1 MSILT
6 KLHEIRDFVGER
18 ETVGI
23 DDNTLAKFANS
34 DGDLREAI
42 ELGYKE
48 YLCLKAGHAEL
59 LKLPERELIAV
70 VQEGYV
76 NFYDANAVNPYVAI
90 AAKGPWLVTSHGS
103 VLHDSGGYGMLGF
116 GHSPKPVLDAMSQK
130 HVMANVMTASFQQR
144 SLIEK
149 LRAEIGHA
157 RQGDKRHP
165 FESFICL
172 NSGSESVT
180 IAARLADLNAAKLT
194 SPGARHEGKKIMLLS
209 LKGSFHGR
217 TDRPAQ
223 ASASSLPAYQ
233 QLASFRDRKNLM
245 TVEPNNVEDLER
257 VFEKAEKESI
267 FFEMMLVEPV
277 MGEGNPGVAMKR
289 EFYDRAREL
298 TRQMGTLLLM
308 DSIQAG
314 LRAQGCLS
322 VTDYP
327 GFESCDPPDLETY
340 SKAVNAGQ
348 YPLSILAMTKSAAG
362 LYARGLYGNTMTT
375 NPRALAVAC
384 AVLDLVTPELRTN
397 VKERGLEF
405 VEKLRALKDEFP
417 GVVTDVTGTG
427 LLFALHLKEEGYKV
441 VGAHGIERYMRMHG
455 IGVIHGGKN
464 ALRFTPHF
472 RITSAEVDFIIDQI
486 RKALQQGPIFTA

>member
-1 MSILT
+1 
-6 KLHEIRDFVGER
+6 
-18 ETVGI
+18 
-23 DDNTLAKFANS
+23 
-34 DGDLREAI
+34 
-42 ELGYKE
+42 
-48 YLCLKAGHAEL
+48 
-59 LKLPERELIAV
+59 
-70 VQEGYV
+70 
-76 NFYDANAVNPYVAI
+76 
-90 AAKGPWLVTSHGS
+90 
-103 VLHDSGGYGMLGF
+103 
-116 GHSPKPVLDAMSQK
+116 
-130 HVMANVMTASFQQR
+130 
-144 SLIEK
+144 
-149 LRAEIGHA
+149 
-157 RQGDKRHP
+157 
-165 FESFICL
+165 
-172 NSGSESVT
+172 VT
-180 IAARLADLNAAKLT
+180 IAARLADLNAARLT
-194 SPGARHEGKKIMLLS
+194 SAGARHEGKKIMLLS

-233 QLASFRDRKNLM
+233 QLASFRDRQNLM
-245 TVEPNNVEDLER
+245 TVEPNNIEDLER
-257 VFEKAEKESI
+257 VFEKAEKEGI

-298 TRQMGTLLLM
+298 TKKMGTLLLM

-348 YPLSILAMTKSAAG
+348 YPLSILAMTKSAAS
-362 LYARGLYGNTMTT
+362 LYVRGLYGNTMTT

-384 AVLDLVTPELRTN
+384 AVLDLVTPELRAN

-405 VEKLRALKDEFP
+405 VEKLCALKDEFP
-417 GVVTDVTGTG
+417 GIVTDVTGTG
-427 LLFALHLKEEGYKV
+427 LLFAIHLKEEGYKV

-486 RKALQQGPIFTA
+486 RKALQQGPVYTA